1 MSDKPSYEMLEQQI
15 KRLERSIEK
24 AHRAELINITLF
36 YIASDLTNC
45 DSLADLYASIYKR
58 VSGLM
63 DIPNF
68 FIAIYHKD
76 QKAIQYVFR
85 RDEQSDLSPEWI
97 YNFPEK
103 PSLTGDVII
112 NKAPLLLDEDQLV
125 DFGLKGRVM
134 GRLPKNWLGIPLMVK
149 NEVIG
154 VMAVKSYTNSV
165 QYNEEHVE
173 LLSFVS
179 DTIATAIKKKQAE
192 NELIKAKKRLVR
204 TQKLEAIATLAGG
217 IAHDF
222 NNTLSVTLGNIN
234 LAQMAAV
241 SGTIKG
247 YLDDAEQS
255 VLQAK
260 NLASKFV
267 VFSSSSTVGVKTHID
282 LKGFITV
289 TLDQLKREKKILS
302 RLEVFE
308 LPPVIEADRDAL
320 NEALKNV
327 VINASE
333 AMDNKYPVKITA
345 RLYPKRKGMI
355 VISIIDQGRG
365 IKADDLEKIFDPY
378 FSTKPKGGSR
388 GTGLGLSI
396 AWAIVK
402 NHQGNIQIRST
413 LGQGTCVDIILP
425 IFPKDTSKEILRPKE
440 VEPKATRPVRVATRK
455 PLVLFMDDDPM
466 ILEVTEIILN
476 QLGYEPIL
484 AKSGEEALEK
494 YRCCLVEGKI
504 IGKVIL
510 DLDVKHGMGGEET
523 MEKLLALNPGIKGI
537 VASGYS
543 NDEVMENHSFFGFSA
558 ALSKPFSIT
567 ALKQALENL

>member
-1 MSDKPSYEMLEQQI
+1 MSERPSYEMLEKQI
-15 KRLERSIEK
+15 KRLEHSIQG
-24 AHRAELINITLF
+24 ARRAELINRTLF

-63 DIPNF
+63 DISNF

-76 QKAIQYVFR
+76 PKAIQYVFR
-85 RDEQSDLSPEWI
+85 RDEQSEQSPEWV
-97 YNFPEK
+97 YNFFEK
-103 PSLTGDVII
+103 PTLTGDVVI
-112 NKAPLLLDEDQLV
+112 NKAPLLLDEEQLMV
-125 DFGLKGRVM
+125 LADKGRVM

-165 QYNEEHVE
+165 KYNEEHVE

-179 DTIATAIKKKQAE
+179 DTIATAIEKKQAQ
-192 NELIKAKKRLVR
+192 NELRKAKKRLVR
-204 TQKLEAIATLAGG
+204 TQKLEAIGTLAGG

-234 LAQMAAV
+234 LAQMAAE
-241 SGTIKG
+241 SRTIRE

-267 VFSSSSTVGVKTHID
+267 IFSSRSTMGIKTHID
-282 LKGFITV
+282 LGGFITE
-289 TLDQLKREKKILS
+289 TLGQLKQEKKISS
-302 RLEVFE
+302 RLEVFD
-308 LPPVIEADRDAL
+308 LPPVIEAD
-320 NEALKNV
+320 NEALKEALKNI

-333 AMDNKYPVKITA
+333 AMDNKEPVKITA
-345 RLYPKRKGMI
+345 RLYAEKKGMI

-365 IKADDLEKIFDPY
+365 IKSDDLEKIFDPY
-378 FSTKPKGGSR
+378 FSTKPKGGNR

-402 NHQGNIQIRST
+402 NHQGNIQIQST
-413 LGQGTCVDIILP
+413 LDQGTCVDIILP
-425 IFPKDTSKEILRPKE
+425 IFPKDTPKE
-440 VEPKATRPVRVATRK
+440 ALKPKGTGPRAKQPPRVTTRK
-455 PLVLFMDDDPM
+455 PLVLFMDDDAM
-466 ILEVTEIILN
+466 ILEITEKILTR
-476 QLGYEPIL
+476 LGYEPVL
-484 AKSGEEALEK
+484 AKSGEEAVEK
-494 YRCCLVEGKI
+494 YQSYLVEGKI

-510 DLDVKHGMGGEET
+510 DLDVKHGMGGEDT

-543 NDEVMENHSFFGFSA
+543 NDAVMENHSLFGFSA
-558 ALSKPFSIT
+558 ALPKPFSIT
-567 ALKQALENL
+567 ALKQTLETL

>member
-15 KRLERSIEK
+15 KKLERSVQG
-24 AHRAELINITLF
+24 ARRAELINRTLF
-36 YIASDLTNC
+36 YIASDLTTC

-63 DIPNF
+63 DISNF
-68 FIAIYHKD
+68 FIAVYHKD
-76 QKAIQYVFR
+76 QKAIHYVFR
-85 RDEQSDLSPEWI
+85 RDEGSDMAPEWI

-103 PSLTGDVII
+103 CCLTGDVVM
-112 NKAPLLLDEDQLV
+112 NKKPLLLDEQQLM
-125 DFGLKGRVM
+125 DLAAKGRVM

-149 NEVIG
+149 SDVIG
-154 VMAVKSYTNSV
+154 VMAVKSYNNCV
-165 QYNEEHVE
+165 KYNEEHVE

-179 DTIATAIKKKQAE
+179 DTIATAIQKKQAE
-192 NELIKAKKRLVR
+192 NELRKAKKRLASS
-204 TQKLEAIATLAGG
+204 QKLEAIATLAGG

-222 NNTLSVTLGNIN
+222 NNTLSITLGNIN
-234 LAQMAAV
+234 LAQMTAA
-241 SGTIKG
+241 SGTIRG

-260 NLASKFV
+260 HLASKFV
-267 VFSSSSTVGVKTHID
+267 IFSSSSTVGIKTHID
-282 LKGFITV
+282 LTGFINV
-289 TLDQLKREKKILS
+289 TLDQLKQEKNILS
-302 RLEVFE
+302 RLEVFD
-308 LPPVIEADRDAL
+308 LPPVIEADREAL

-333 AMDNKYPVKITA
+333 AMENKAPVKITA
-345 RLYPKRKGMI
+345 RLYAERKGMI
-355 VISIIDQGRG
+355 VISITDQGRG
-365 IKADDLEKIFDPY
+365 IRSEDLEKIFDPY
-378 FSTKPKGGSR
+378 FSTKPKGGNR

-413 LGQGTCVDIILP
+413 PGQGTCVDIILP
-425 IFPKDTSKEILRPKE
+425 IFPKSTPKETFKPKE
-440 VEPKATRPVRVATRK
+440 VEPKTRRSARVSTRK
-455 PLVLFMDDDPM
+455 PLVLFMDDDAM
-466 ILEVTEIILN
+466 ILEVTEIILT
-476 QLGYEPIL
+476 QLGYEPVL
-484 AKSGEEALEK
+484 AKSGEEAVER
-494 YRCCLVEGKI
+494 YQACLVEGKI

-510 DLDVKHGMGGEET
+510 DLEVKHGMGGEET

-543 NDEVMENHSFFGFSA
+543 NDAVMENHSFFGFSA
-558 ALSKPFSIT
+558 ALSKPFSIM

>member
-15 KRLERSIEK
+15 KRLETSIQG
-24 AHRAELINITLF
+24 ARRAELINRTLF
-36 YIASDLTNC
+36 YIASDLTTC
-45 DSLADLYASIYKR
+45 GSLADLYASIYKR

-68 FIAIYHKD
+68 FIAIYHKE

-85 RDEQSDLSPEWI
+85 RDAQSDFSPEWI
-97 YNFPEK
+97 YNFSVK

-112 NKAPLLLDEDQLV
+112 NKAPLLLDEHQLM
-125 DFGLKGRVM
+125 DLGAKGRVM

-149 NEVIG
+149 GEVIG
-154 VMAVKSYTNSV
+154 VMAVKSYTNAV
-165 QYNEEHVE
+165 KYNEGHVE

-179 DTIATAIKKKQAE
+179 DTIATAIKKKQTE
-192 NELIKAKKRLVR
+192 NELSKAKERLIR
-204 TQKLEAIATLAGG
+204 SQKLEAIATLAGG

-241 SGTIKG
+241 SGTIRG

-267 VFSSSSTVGVKTHID
+267 IFSSSSTVGIKNHIN
-282 LKGFITV
+282 LTGFITV
-289 TLDQLKREKKILS
+289 TLDQLKQEKNILS
-302 RLEVFE
+302 RLEVFD
-308 LPPVIEADRDAL
+308 LPPVIEADSEAL

-327 VINASE
+327 IINASE

-345 RLYPKRKGMI
+345 QLYPKRKGMI
-355 VISIIDQGRG
+355 VISITDQGRG
-365 IKADDLEKIFDPY
+365 IKSDHLEKIFNPY
-378 FSTKPKGGSR
+378 FSTKPKGGNR

-396 AWAIVK
+396 VWAIVK

-425 IFPKDTSKEILRPKE
+425 IFPKDTAKENLK
-440 VEPKATRPVRVATRK
+440 PKAVEAKAVRPARVATRK
-455 PLVLFMDDDPM
+455 PLVLCMDDDAM
-466 ILEVTEIILN
+466 ILEITEIILT
-476 QLGYEPIL
+476 QLGYEPVL
-484 AKSGEEALEK
+484 AKSGEEAVEK
-494 YRCCLVEGKI
+494 YQACLVEGKI

-510 DLDVKHGMGGEET
+510 DLEVKHGMGGEET

-537 VASGYS
+537 VASGYP
-543 NDEVMENHSFFGFSA
+543 NDAVMENYAFFGFSA
-558 ALSKPFSIT
+558 ALSKPFSIM

>member
-1 MSDKPSYEMLEQQI
+1 MLEQQI
-15 KRLERSIEK
+15 KKLERSIQR

-192 NELIKAKKRLVR
+192 NELSKAKKRLVR

-425 IFPKDTSKEILRPKE
+425 IFPKDTSKETLKPKE
-440 VEPKATRPVRVATRK
+440 LEPKAIRPARVATRK
-455 PLVLFMDDDPM
+455 PLVLFMDDDAM
-466 ILEVTEIILN
+466 ILEITEIILN

-484 AKSGEEALEK
+484 AKSGEEAVKK
-494 YRCCLVEGKI
+494 YRSCLLEGKI

-510 DLDVKHGMGGEET
+510 DLEVKHGMGGEET

-537 VASGYS
+537 VASGYA

-558 ALSKPFSIT
+558 ALSKPFSIM

>member
-15 KRLERSIEK
+15 KRLERSIQK
-24 AHRAELINITLF
+24 ARRAELINRTLF
-36 YIASDLTNC
+36 YIASDLAAC
-45 DSLADLYASIYKR
+45 DCLAGLYASIYKR
-58 VSGLM
+58 VSCLM

-85 RDEQSDLSPEWI
+85 RDEQADQPPEWI
-97 YNFPEK
+97 YNFLEK
-103 PSLTGDVII
+103 PCLTGDVVI
-112 NKAPLLLDEDQLV
+112 NKAPLLLDEQQLL
-125 DFGLKGRVM
+125 DLEAQGRVV
-134 GRLPKNWLGIPLMVK
+134 GQRPKNWLGIPLMVK
-149 NEVIG
+149 NEVLG

-165 QYNEEHVE
+165 KYNEEHVE

-179 DTIATAIKKKQAE
+179 DTIATAIEKKRAE
-192 NELIKAKKRLVR
+192 NELSKAKERLAR
-204 TQKLEAIATLAGG
+204 SQKLEAIGTLAGG

-241 SGTIKG
+241 SGPIKE

-267 VFSSSSTVGVKTHID
+267 IFSSSSAVGIKTHID
-282 LKGFITV
+282 LSGFITDA
-289 TLDQLKREKKILS
+289 LAELEQEKNILS
-302 RLEVFE
+302 RLEIFD
-308 LPPVIEADRDAL
+308 LPPVIEADSQAL
-320 NEALKNV
+320 KEALKNV

-333 AMDNKYPVKITA
+333 AMDHKTPATVTA
-345 RLYPKRKGMI
+345 RLYAPKKGMI
-355 VISIIDQGRG
+355 VISVIDQGKG
-365 IKADDLEKIFDPY
+365 IKSDDLEKIFNPY
-378 FSTKPKGGSR
+378 FSTKPKGGNR

-402 NHQGNIQIRST
+402 NHQGNIQIQST
-413 LGQGTCVDIILP
+413 PGQGTCVDIILP
-425 IFPKDTSKEILRPKE
+425 IFPKDTPKE
-440 VEPKATRPVRVATRK
+440 TITPIEVKPKPKRPARVATRK
-455 PLVLFMDDDPM
+455 PLVLFMDDDAM
-466 ILEVTEIILN
+466 ILELAEKILI
-476 QLGYEPIL
+476 QLDYEPVL
-484 AKSGEEALEK
+484 AKSGEEAVEK
-494 YRCCLVEGKI
+494 YRSCLVEGKI

-510 DLDVKHGMGGEET
+510 DLEVKHGMGGEET
-523 MEKLLALNPGIKGI
+523 MEKLRVLNPGIKGI

-543 NDEVMENHSFFGFSA
+543 NDAVMENYSFFGFSA

>member
-1 MSDKPSYEMLEQQI
+1 MSGKPSYEMLEQQI
-15 KRLERSIEK
+15 KKLERSIQG
-24 AHRAELINITLF
+24 ARRAELINRTLF

-85 RDEQSDLSPEWI
+85 RDERADLSPDWV
-97 YNFPEK
+97 YNFFEK
-103 PSLTGDVII
+103 PTLTGDVVI
-112 NKAPLLLDEDQLV
+112 NKAPLLLDEHQLM
-125 DFGLKGRVM
+125 DLAAKGRVM

-149 NEVIG
+149 TEVIG

-165 QYNEEHVE
+165 KYNEAHVE

-179 DTIATAIKKKQAE
+179 DTIATAIEKKQAQ
-192 NELIKAKKRLVR
+192 NELSKAKKRLAR
-204 TQKLEAIATLAGG
+204 TQKLEAIGTLAGG

-234 LAQMAAV
+234 LAQMAAE
-241 SGTIKG
+241 SETIRE
-247 YLDDAEQS
+247 YLNDAEQS

-267 VFSSSSTVGVKTHID
+267 IFSSSSTVGIKSHID
-282 LKGFITV
+282 LTGFITD
-289 TLDQLKREKKILS
+289 TLEQIKREKNILS
-302 RLEVFE
+302 RLEVFD
-308 LPPVIEADRDAL
+308 LPPVIEADNEAL
-320 NEALKNV
+320 SEALKNII
-327 VINASE
+327 INASE
-333 AMDNKYPVKITA
+333 AMDNKEPVKITA
-345 RLYPKRKGMI
+345 RLHAPKQGMI
-355 VISIIDQGRG
+355 VISITDQGRG
-365 IKADDLEKIFDPY
+365 IKPDDLDKIFDPY
-378 FSTKPKGGSR
+378 FSTKPKGGNR

-402 NHQGNIQIRST
+402 NHQGNIQVQST

-425 IFPKDTSKEILRPKE
+425 IFPKNTSKETLKPKE
-440 VEPKATRPVRVATRK
+440 EGARATRPVRVATRK
-455 PLVLFMDDDPM
+455 PLVLFMDDDAM
-466 ILEVTEIILN
+466 ILEITGKILT
-476 QLGYEPIL
+476 QLGYEPVL
-484 AKSGEEALEK
+484 AKSGEEAVEK
-494 YRCCLVEGKI
+494 YQSCLVEGKI

-510 DLDVKHGMGGEET
+510 DLEVKHGMGGEET

-543 NDEVMENHSFFGFSA
+543 HDAIMENHSLFGFSA
-558 ALSKPFSIT
+558 ALPKPFSIT
-567 ALKQALENL
+567 ALKQALVNL

>member
-15 KRLERSIEK
+15 KKLESSVQGAR
-24 AHRAELINITLF
+24 RAELINRTLF
-36 YIASDLTNC
+36 YIASDLTTC

-63 DIPNF
+63 DISNF
-68 FIAIYHKD
+68 FIAVYHKD

-85 RDEQSDLSPEWI
+85 RDEGSDMAPEWI

-103 PSLTGDVII
+103 SCLTGDVVM
-112 NKAPLLLDEDQLV
+112 NKKPLLLDEQQLM
-125 DFGLKGRVM
+125 DLAAKGRVM

-149 NEVIG
+149 SEVVG
-154 VMAVKSYTNSV
+154 VMAVKSYNNSV
-165 QYNEEHVE
+165 KYNEKHVE

-179 DTIATAIKKKQAE
+179 DTIATAIQKKQAE
-192 NELIKAKKRLVR
+192 NELSKAKKRLVR

-222 NNTLSVTLGNIN
+222 NNTLSITLGNIN
-234 LAQMAAV
+234 LAQMTAA
-241 SGTIKG
+241 SGTIRG

-260 NLASKFV
+260 KLASKFV
-267 VFSSSSTVGVKTHID
+267 IFSSRSTVGIKTHID
-282 LKGFITV
+282 LTGFINV
-289 TLDQLKREKKILS
+289 TLDQLRQEKNILS

-308 LPPVIEADRDAL
+308 LPPVIEADREAL

-333 AMDNKYPVKITA
+333 AMENKAPVKITA
-345 RLYPKRKGMI
+345 RLYAERKGMI
-355 VISIIDQGRG
+355 VISITDQGRG
-365 IKADDLEKIFDPY
+365 IRSEDLEKIFDPY
-378 FSTKPKGGSR
+378 FSTKPKGGNR

-413 LGQGTCVDIILP
+413 PGQGTCVDIILP
-425 IFPKDTSKEILRPKE
+425 IFPKSTPKETFKPKE
-440 VEPKATRPVRVATRK
+440 VEPKTRRSARVATRK
-455 PLVLFMDDDPM
+455 PLVLFMDDDAM
-466 ILEVTEIILN
+466 ILEVTEIILT
-476 QLGYEPIL
+476 QLGYEPVL
-484 AKSGEEALEK
+484 AKSGEEAVER
-494 YRCCLVEGKI
+494 YQACLVEGKI

-510 DLDVKHGMGGEET
+510 DLEVKHGMGGEET

-543 NDEVMENHSFFGFSA
+543 NDVVMENHSFFGFSA
-558 ALSKPFSIT
+558 ALSKPFSIM

>member
-1 MSDKPSYEMLEQQI
+1 MSDKSSYEMLEQQI
-15 KRLERSIEK
+15 KKLERSVQG
-24 AHRAELINITLF
+24 ARRAELINRTLF
-36 YIASDLTNC
+36 YIASDLTTC

-63 DIPNF
+63 DISNF
-68 FIAIYHKD
+68 FIAVYHKD

-85 RDEQSDLSPEWI
+85 RDEGSDMAPEWI

-103 PSLTGDVII
+103 CCLTGDVVM
-112 NKAPLLLDEDQLV
+112 NKKPLLLDEQQLM
-125 DFGLKGRVM
+125 DLAAKGRVM

-149 NEVIG
+149 SEVVG
-154 VMAVKSYTNSV
+154 VMAVKSYNNSV
-165 QYNEEHVE
+165 KYNEKHVE

-179 DTIATAIKKKQAE
+179 DTIATAIQKKQAE
-192 NELIKAKKRLVR
+192 NELSKAKKRLVR

-222 NNTLSVTLGNIN
+222 NNTLSITLGNIN
-234 LAQMAAV
+234 LAQMTAA
-241 SGTIKG
+241 SGTIRG

-260 NLASKFV
+260 KLASKFV
-267 VFSSSSTVGVKTHID
+267 IFSSRSTVGIKTHID
-282 LKGFITV
+282 LTGFINV
-289 TLDQLKREKKILS
+289 TLDQLRQEKNILS

-308 LPPVIEADRDAL
+308 LPPVIEADREAL

-333 AMDNKYPVKITA
+333 AMENKAPVKITA
-345 RLYPKRKGMI
+345 RLYAERKGMI
-355 VISIIDQGRG
+355 VISITDQGRG
-365 IKADDLEKIFDPY
+365 IRSEDLEKIFDPY
-378 FSTKPKGGSR
+378 FSTKPKGGNR

-402 NHQGNIQIRST
+402 NHQGNIQIHST
-413 LGQGTCVDIILP
+413 PGQGTCVDIILP
-425 IFPKDTSKEILRPKE
+425 IFPKSTPKETFKPKE
-440 VEPKATRPVRVATRK
+440 VEPKTRPSARVATRK
-455 PLVLFMDDDPM
+455 PLVLFMDDDAM
-466 ILEVTEIILN
+466 ILEVSEIILT
-476 QLGYEPIL
+476 QLGYEPVL
-484 AKSGEEALEK
+484 AKSGEEAVER
-494 YRCCLVEGKI
+494 YQACLVEGKI

-510 DLDVKHGMGGEET
+510 DLEVKHGMGGEET

-543 NDEVMENHSFFGFSA
+543 NDVVMENHSFFGFSA
-558 ALSKPFSIT
+558 ALSKPFSIM
-567 ALKQALENL
+567 ALKQALDGL